1 MHEIGGSEPFKH
13 PLSHYDLQEPVSGV
27 FHDELSKWML
37 GKMGSNYLLLI
48 LWFFENNK
56 VMFVAAG
63 TQYRQEAERES
74 VNQS

>member
-1 MHEIGGSEPFKH
+1 MIDLSFSISSIPPILVHEIGGSEPFKH

-48 LWFFENNK
+48 L
-56 VMFVAAG
+56 
-63 TQYRQEAERES
+63 
-74 VNQS
+74 